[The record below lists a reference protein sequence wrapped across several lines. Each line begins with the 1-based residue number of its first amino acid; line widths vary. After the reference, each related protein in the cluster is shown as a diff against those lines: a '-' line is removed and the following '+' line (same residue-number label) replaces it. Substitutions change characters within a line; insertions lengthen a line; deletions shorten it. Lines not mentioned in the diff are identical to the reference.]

1 METSILIAKIIA
13 IIYLSFG
20 LGLLFNSHF
29 YRNQIPKLLENS
41 AYMIFGGFI
50 AIILG
55 LLIIEYHNNWV
66 KNWTV
71 IITIFGWIAL
81 VKGIF
86 LLAFPNLLKLFKPLF
101 SSNHMYKF
109 LTPLILIFGLIFA
122 YFGFL
127 FELV

>member
-13 IIYLSFG
+13 VIYLSFG
-20 LGLLFNSHF
+20 FGLLFNNNF
-29 YRNQIPKLLENS
+29 YRKQIPKLLENS
-41 AYMIFGGFI
+41 AFMILAGFM

-71 IITIFGWIAL
+71 IITIIGWIAL

-86 LLAFPNLLKLFKPLF
+86 LLAFPRLLKLVKPLF
-101 SSNHMYKF
+101 SSDHLFKF
-109 LTPLILIFGLIFA
+109 LTPLVLLFGLIFA
-122 YFGFL
+122 YFGFYL
-127 FELV
+127 N